1 MIFPVDD
8 NKNAKSV
15 AYATHLLIAINIGVF
30 AFVSWPAMHTPID
43 LSLLQHE
50 SESVLL
56 AIAEN
61 SSGVPSQYSAIC
73 AKYGYQA
80 NVPNPVD
87 MVTCQFLHTNAFHLF
102 INVVFLWI
110 VGNNVEGYF
119 GSGLFVCIYLLSGIA
134 ALVFFSQF
142 ITNTM
147 LPALGASGSI
157 AGILGCYYIL
167 FPDNKIKIYCF
178 LFPLIFNF
186 FIVPARMF
194 IGFFILADNLYPFLR
209 NTTLDQIA
217 YSSHI
222 GGFITGLFLALC
234 FRFFVKNTPNN
245 IPAQDLSIAENYYD

>member
-8 NKNAKSV
+8 NKNSKSV
-15 AYATHLLIAINIGVF
+15 AYATHLLIAINIAVF
-30 AFVSWPAMHTPID
+30 AFISWPALHLPLD
-43 LSLLQHE
+43 PSLLQRE

-61 SSGVPSQYSAIC
+61 NSGGLSQYSAIC
-73 AKYGYQA
+73 AKFGYQA
-80 NVPNPVD
+80 NMPSFAD
-87 MVTCQFLHTNAFHLF
+87 MLTCQFLHTNAFHLF

-110 VGNNVEGYF
+110 VGNNVEEYLGCGRF
-119 GSGLFVCIYLLSGIA
+119 LFTYIFSGIA

-142 ITNTM
+142 ISNTM

-209 NTTLDQIA
+209 NTQLDQVA

-234 FRFFVKNTPNN
+234 FRFFMKKTQGNIANN
-245 IPAQDLSIAENYYD
+245 GLAIAENYYD